1 MYYFG
6 KYGIPY
12 FQNGGLILNIE
23 SISNNNNKLLTK
35 KVKIKTI
42 KKENKL
48 MNNK

>member
-23 SISNNNNKLLTK
+23 SISNSNNKLLTK
-35 KVKIKTI
+35 KVKIKT
-42 KKENKL
+42 KKKRKKIN
-48 MNNK
+48 